1 MSGLLGSLCWVWGM
15 QKYTCWGTIGQAYQ
29 ALGIV
34 FGGLGT
40 SPLYVYPSVNLPN
53 PQEEDF
59 LGLMSL
65 IFWTLTLIAF
75 VKYVL
80 IVIRADDRGEGLY
93 TIHIAGL
100 DMPLI
105 SPL

>member
-1 MSGLLGSLCWVWGM
+1 M

-40 SPLYVYPSVNLPN
+40 SPLYVYPSVNLSN

-105 SPL
+105 SPF